1 MARLTVEDCLKK
13 EPNRFKLIM
22 KAAKRARELEK
33 GAPAKVAWDNDK
45 PTVAALREIAEGVID
60 KEPEK
65 EAAEEVAPV
74 EEVEITTEEVSIE

>member
-1 MARLTVEDCLKK
+1 MARLTVEDCLNK

-33 GAPAKVAWDNDK
+33 GAPAKVPWDNDK

-60 KEPEK
+60 KEPE
-65 EAAEEVAPV
+65 EIEVPIEEVEVV
-74 EEVEITTEEVSIE
+74 EEVVVEE